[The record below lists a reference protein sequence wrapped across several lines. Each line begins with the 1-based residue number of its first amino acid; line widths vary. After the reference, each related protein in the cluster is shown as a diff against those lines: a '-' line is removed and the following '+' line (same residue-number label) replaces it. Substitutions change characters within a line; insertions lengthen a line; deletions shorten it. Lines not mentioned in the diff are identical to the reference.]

1 MVVWN
6 YLIIP
11 DPQANELALPVAV
24 LAVMKQATGRG
35 LGNSAI
41 AMRVLATRRTVL
53 ATRRTAQMKMA
64 APVQRGQRERQPEV
78 EVVERG
84 SRESYKDVTRRSPWN
99 SAIAMSALATR
110 RTAGTK
116 RKAMRSD
123 GKESS

>member
-11 DPQANELALPVAV
+11 DPQANKLALPVAV

-41 AMRVLATRRTVL
+41 AMRVLATRRT
-53 ATRRTAQMKMA
+53 AQMKMA
-64 APVQRGQRERQPEV
+64 APVQRGRRERQPEV

>member
-1 MVVWN
+1 MCDNFERSRFLV
-6 YLIIP
+6 
-11 DPQANELALPVAV
+11 
-24 LAVMKQATGRG
+24 GRV
-35 LGNSAI
+35 S
-41 AMRVLATRRTVL
+41 RCSS
-53 ATRRTAQMKMA
+53 AQMKMA
-64 APVQRGQRERQPEV
+64 APVQRGRRERQPEV